1 MLSRGVVVQ
10 ARQQGRG
17 ACPHVDGRA
26 TSQLDGRGEVV
37 GRGARSRGPP
47 LPGWSESAVDD
58 VRLAERFG
66 DVGQL
71 GRQQPGP
78 AKMRQGP
85 CAAPQAP
92 PAANHALQAIAR
104 LWSFGV
110 SCDHSGTTTSPG
122 AHTVASGPVS
132 SSAGRPLPAL
142 TALPGRHQRAAR
154 ARASD
159 DCTARP
165 GGAAASFGTT
175 GTTSTGKSVLTRT
188 VFPPRRD
195 RSAPSRW
202 CIFTNVVTPTAS
214 LTFSTR
220 FAAPSGRTH

>member
-58 VRLAERFG
+58 VRL
-66 DVGQL
+66 
-71 GRQQPGP
+71 
-78 AKMRQGP
+78 RQGP

-142 TALPGRHQRAAR
+142 TALPGRHQREAR